1 LPVLVAHL
9 TGWLQEFAVDLKIKE
24 GAASEAESDADSE

>member
-1 LPVLVAHL
+1 MAGLGSWL
-9 TGWLQEFAVDLKIKE
+9 LQEFAVDLKIKE